1 MNACLLHS
9 FVCST
14 RYRLWHA
21 HSSAHHAVANK
32 LIVWLFTSRL
42 SNRLLH
48 GKPSVRRLFYF
59 HSLLLFA
66 HFLPTLCVAHFHGP
80 ALSHMSANSFCGDLC
95 ATTINRKWQFVR
107 KICGILP
114 MSPYA
119 RLASRE
125 GVPLVC
131 SHGCKFVWHTCRT
144 MLPNCVCYI

>member
-48 GKPSVRRLFYF
+48 GQTICSQAVLFSLSPPLRPLSTHLVRSTFSWPR
-59 HSLLLFA
+59 
-66 HFLPTLCVAHFHGP
+66 
-80 ALSHMSANSFCGDLC
+80 ALTH
-95 ATTINRKWQFVR
+95 VR
-107 KICGILP
+107 KFIL
-114 MSPYA
+114 
-119 RLASRE
+119 
-125 GVPLVC
+125 
-131 SHGCKFVWHTCRT
+131 W
-144 MLPNCVCYI
+144 